1 MTKQECAVIMAY
13 TGVTMLKGDDLRMF
27 YGYVERICGRPI
39 MTHELVSSEVL
50 KEIEEK
56 SKPDFI
62 RLCSEAI

>member
-1 MTKQECAVIMAY
+1 MTKQECTVIMAY
-13 TGVTMLKGDDLRMF
+13 TGVTTLKGDDLRMF
-27 YGYVERICGRPI
+27 YRYVESICGRPI

-56 SKPDFI
+56 SRPDFI

>member
-13 TGVTMLKGDDLRMF
+13 TGATMLKGDDLGMF
-27 YGYVERICGRPI
+27 YEYVERICGRPI